1 VRASRTWPVVL
12 TIAMAIAATVANRAQ
27 PAGTFPGA
35 SWERAASLEALGWSS
50 ERIAALATKIQAA
63 GSSAFMIVTRGNVI
77 AEWGDTKKTFLTHS
91 IRKSFMSALY
101 GIAVA
106 EKKIDIDRTLGSLGV
121 TEKGVTL
128 TPIERRARLIDLLKA
143 RSGVYLAAAGE
154 VESMRSERPARGS
167 HAPGTFWYYNNWDF
181 NVLGSV
187 YRQLTGEDI
196 FEAIERRIAKPIGM
210 QDYRVAEGEYY
221 FEEPSSHP
229 GYIFRISA
237 RDLARFG
244 HLYLHKGRWGG
255 AQVIPAAWV
264 DASLRSYSAVT
275 GNQASPATRTG
286 YGYMWWIQT
295 NAKAHADL
303 RIPDGSFTAS
313 GAGGQRLTVIP
324 QIETIIVNLMNTD
337 EDSGPRIG
345 SSQWDA
351 LVADVLAARR

>member
-1 VRASRTWPVVL
+1 MRPSRAWPAGL
-12 TIAMAIAATVANRAQ
+12 AIAIRIAAAAGPRAQ
-27 PAGTFPGA
+27 PAGTFPGL

-50 ERIAALATKIQAA
+50 EGINALTPKIRAA
-63 GSSAFMIVTRGNVI
+63 GSSAFLIVTRGKVI

-106 EKKIDIDRTLGSLGV
+106 EKKIDIERTLGSLGV

-128 TPIERRARLIDLLKA
+128 TPIELQARLIDLLKA
-143 RSGVYLAAAGE
+143 RSGIYLAAAGE
-154 VESMRSERPARGS
+154 VESMRAERPARGS

-181 NVLGSV
+181 NVLGTV

-196 FEAIERRIAKPIGM
+196 FEAIDRRIAKPIGM

-221 FEEPSSHP
+221 LEEPSAHP

-244 HLYLHKGRWGG
+244 HLYLHKGRWGS
-255 AQVIPAAWV
+255 AQVIPAPWV
-264 DASLRSYSAVT
+264 DASVRSYSAVT

-295 NAKAHADL
+295 NAKAHPEL

-313 GAGGQRLTVIP
+313 GFGGQRLTVIP
-324 QIETIIVNLMNTD
+324 QMETIIVNLMNTD
-337 EDSGPRIG
+337 QDTGPRIAE
-345 SSQWDA
+345 WDV
-351 LVADVLAARR
+351 LLADVLRARR

>member
-1 VRASRTWPVVL
+1 MRVSRAWPAVV
-12 TIAMAIAATVANRAQ
+12 AIAIVIASTAVPRGQ

-35 SWERAASLEALGWSS
+35 SWEPASSVEALGWSS
-50 ERIAALATKIQAA
+50 EGIAALTPKITAA
-63 GSSAFMIVTRGNVI
+63 GSSAFMIVTRGKVI

-101 GIAVA
+101 GMAVA
-106 EKKIDIDRTLGSLGV
+106 EKKIDIERTLGSLGV

-128 TPIERRARLIDLLKA
+128 TPIERQARLIDLLKA
-143 RSGVYLAAAGE
+143 RSGIYLAAAGE
-154 VESMRSERPARGS
+154 VESMRSERPVRGS

-196 FEAIERRIAKPIGM
+196 FEAIDRRIAKPIGM
-210 QDYRVAEGEYY
+210 QDYRTAEGEYY

-244 HLYLHKGRWGG
+244 HLYLHKGRWGD

-264 DASLRSYSAVT
+264 DASVRSYSTVT
-275 GNQASPATRTG
+275 GNQSSLATRTG

-295 NAKAHADL
+295 NAKAHPEL
-303 RIPDGSFTAS
+303 RIPDGTFTAS
-313 GAGGQRLTVIP
+313 GFGGQRLTVIP
-324 QIETIIVNLMNTD
+324 QMETVIVNLMNTD
-337 EDSGPRIG
+337 DDAGPRIG
-345 SSQWDA
+345 DWDS
-351 LVADVLAARR
+351 LVADVLRARR